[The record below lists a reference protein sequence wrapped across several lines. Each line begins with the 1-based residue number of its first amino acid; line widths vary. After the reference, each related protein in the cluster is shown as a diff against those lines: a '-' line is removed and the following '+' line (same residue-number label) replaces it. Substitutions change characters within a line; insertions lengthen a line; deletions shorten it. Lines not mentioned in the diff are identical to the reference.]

1 MSFNS
6 KNFDLIVSKNQLFI
20 VSMVNFSSTGN
31 SSDSEVDFSR
41 AKTVVAGSFN

>member
-6 KNFDLIVSKNQLFI
+6 KNFDLTVSKNQLLA

-31 SSDSEVDFSR
+31 NSDSEVDFSR
-41 AKTVVAGSFN
+41 AKTVVAASFN